1 MSTYDTIANI
11 VKNIMRERQ
20 PDERYEDL
28 DTPTRERIQH
38 QAEANATTPRA
49 IWTAVLAQRAE
60 DLAEE
65 AASERA
71 QAIALSTRR

>member
-1 MSTYDTIANI
+1 MSSYDTIATI
-11 VKNIMRERQ
+11 VKNITRERQ

-38 QAEANATTPRA
+38 QAEADATTPRA
-49 IWTAVLAQRAE
+49 SWAAVLAQRAE

-65 AASERA
+65 AESERA
-71 QAIALSTRR
+71 QSIALAARR